1 MNPIPHAL
9 SRLRDEW
16 KRDGAASDLGLWWLA
31 NDVRG
36 VVGETV
42 PEGEV
47 RRLTLEAVRPLLE
60 SGDLRAGDMTPDGTF
75 APWSGPVEELVARIS
90 SEWQALGRQPD
101 IGDVVWFVG
110 AR

>member
-1 MNPIPHAL
+1 MNPTPDAL

-36 VVGETV
+36 VIGGTL

-47 RRLTLEAVRPLLE
+47 RRLTLEAVGPLLE
-60 SGDLRAGDMTPDGTF
+60 SGDLRAGDVRPDGTF
-75 APWSGPVEELVARIS
+75 VAWSGRVDEVLARIS